1 MSEFDFHEDPLPE
14 EEESPVSEDTG
25 TVYGAAGEAEQT
37 PHDLEDLEDL
47 EDEG

>member
-14 EEESPVSEDTG
+14 EEEAPVSEDTG
-25 TVYGAAGEAEQT
+25 TIYGAAGEAEQT
-37 PHDLEDLEDL
+37 PHDLIDP

>member
-37 PHDLEDLEDL
+37 PQDLEYLEDA